1 MILVTVS
8 SLENPPGWL
17 RGISRSTFRA
27 LGVISL
33 HVYHKLWLL
42 DTVRIF

>member
-17 RGISRSTFRA
+17 HGISQSTFRA

-33 HVYHKLWLL
+33 HAYHKLWLL

>member
-17 RGISRSTFRA
+17 HGISRHYSRA
-27 LGVISL
+27 LGVIS
-33 HVYHKLWLL
+33 YMS
-42 DTVRIF
+42 TTSCGY